1 MNSEMKVAIVGA
13 GVAGLVAAIELEK
26 AGIAAA
32 IYESTDKV
40 GGRVK
45 TDCKDGY
52 RFDHGFQVLLT
63 AYPELGRYLDMEKL
77 QLQRFRPGS
86 VTYVGSRALRIVD
99 PIRQP
104 SGLFTAMFSAIGSP
118 MDKWRIWRL
127 SSILKQTTIKEIFN
141 RPSTRTID
149 YLREKGFSERIIKLF
164 FRPFF
169 SGIFLEKD
177 LKTSSRL
184 FEFIFKMFSEGYAA
198 IPKMG
203 MQAIP
208 DQLFGQLKKTDIHF
222 NSPVKSIADG
232 RVTTARGVMAYDA
245 VVIAA
250 EPHKILTDYQG
261 AERSYEST
269 LNLYFKAPQV
279 QSRRLIG
286 LFTDPPVNNIAVL
299 SDVASDYSPIGESL
313 ISVSL
318 IDNLKE
324 ADDSLVEE
332 VKNVLSKSL
341 KIKKDRLHLL
351 QSFYIPRALPE
362 VSSPSM
368 HLDRDQV
375 VYEKGVYLAG
385 DYLLGGSI
393 NGAMLSGRRAAEELL
408 ADFMA

>member
-169 SGIFLEKD
+169 SGIF
-177 LKTSSRL
+177 
-184 FEFIFKMFSEGYAA
+184 
-198 IPKMG
+198 
-203 MQAIP
+203 
-208 DQLFGQLKKTDIHF
+208 
-222 NSPVKSIADG
+222 
-232 RVTTARGVMAYDA
+232 
-245 VVIAA
+245 
-250 EPHKILTDYQG
+250 
-261 AERSYEST
+261 
-269 LNLYFKAPQV
+269 
-279 QSRRLIG
+279 
-286 LFTDPPVNNIAVL
+286 
-299 SDVASDYSPIGESL
+299 
-313 ISVSL
+313 
-318 IDNLKE
+318 
-324 ADDSLVEE
+324 
-332 VKNVLSKSL
+332 
-341 KIKKDRLHLL
+341 
-351 QSFYIPRALPE
+351 
-362 VSSPSM
+362 
-368 HLDRDQV
+368 
-375 VYEKGVYLAG
+375 
-385 DYLLGGSI
+385 
-393 NGAMLSGRRAAEELL
+393 
-408 ADFMA
+408 